1 MSLHKTI
8 PCQSKA
14 SARVRKADEDDFDRV
29 YPLLQQL
36 GNGLSGREDWQN
48 LFKNH
53 WQLSDFSPGMI
64 LETDEKVVGFL
75 STIYSHQM
83 VNGQK
88 YVLCNLSSWIVDKEY
103 RSQSILLLLPLIKNK
118 NIILTSFSS
127 NEVSYAVY
135 NKLGFKDGNASQRI
149 IYQFPSLA
157 NFSKSQ
163 EYQIITDPEV
173 IQRSIIDTDRQIY
186 NDHLV
191 FQKQGCLII
200 YKDEYCLIMG
210 QKNDQQLTVYTV
222 SNRKFLQQHLKF
234 FRHQLMK
241 YLKVKQMVINE
252 NYLNNQA
259 LFMSR
264 KVSWGIPCQYK
275 TNHSEVIDPVPLYSE
290 LFLLKM

>member
-1 MSLHKTI
+1 MSLHKTT
-8 PCQSKA
+8 PCQAKA
-14 SARVRKADEDDFDRV
+14 AARVRKADADDFDRV

-53 WQLSDFSPGMI
+53 WQLSEFSPGMI

-83 VNGQK
+83 INDQK
-88 YVLCNLSSWIVDKEY
+88 YVLCNLSSWIVDKGY

-118 NIILTSFSS
+118 DIILTSFSS
-127 NEVSYAVY
+127 NEVSHAVY
-135 NKLGFKDGNASQRI
+135 NKLGFKDGNVSQRI

-163 EYQIITDPEV
+163 EYQIITDSEV
-173 IQRSIIDTDRQIY
+173 IQRRIVDTDRQIY

-191 FQKQGCLII
+191 FQKQSCLIT

-210 QKNDQQLTVYTV
+210 QKSAQQLTVYTV
-222 SNRKFLQQHLKF
+222 SNREFIQHHLKF
-234 FRHQLMK
+234 FRQQLMK
-241 YLKVKQMVINE
+241 HLKVKQMVINE

-259 LFMSR
+259 LFLSR
-264 KVSWGIPCQYK
+264 KVCWGVPCQYK
-275 TNHSEVIDPVPLYSE
+275 TNHPEVIDPAPLYSE